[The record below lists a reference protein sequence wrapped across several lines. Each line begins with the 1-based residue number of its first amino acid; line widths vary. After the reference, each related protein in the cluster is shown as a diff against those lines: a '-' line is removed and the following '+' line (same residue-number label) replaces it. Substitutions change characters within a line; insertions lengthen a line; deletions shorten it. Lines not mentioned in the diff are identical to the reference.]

1 MKILKLTMEEAETRI
16 KEIQE
21 EFEKGKCNILDDV
34 KNIYPRYQSILSKS
48 CYKESVQL
56 KSLVEIIID
65 LPVEF
70 ETETLALF
78 ISACSSILN
87 KFNINQNIITS
98 YISKKDYKEEMHFVF
113 VPLVHNRDSDEY
125 IISSSG
131 VLGFWAI
138 RKLARGLK
146 KEVKKEVK
154 LPLVDEDIFMV
165 EEETKELTDES
176 IELLKSNKKKLDE
189 IYTLMTNEN
198 KKPFSKESVDRLQ
211 LLVAGIDKYKDVF
224 INAFDNYT
232 SQLSQGMS
240 EDEIK
245 LYDGLYDILK
255 NHTEE
260 IRKELESW
268 QL

>member
-21 EFEKGKCNILDDV
+21 EFEKEKCNILDDV
-34 KNIYPRYQSILSKS
+34 RNIYPRYQSILSKS
-48 CYKESVQL
+48 CYKESIQL
-56 KSLVEIIID
+56 KSLVEVIID
-65 LPVEF
+65 LPAEF
-70 ETETLALF
+70 ERETLALF
-78 ISACSSILN
+78 ISACSSILD
-87 KFNINQNIITS
+87 KFNINQNLVTS
-98 YISKKDYKEEMHFVF
+98 YISKNDYKEVMHFVF
-113 VPLVHNRDSDEY
+113 VPLVHNTDSDEY

-138 RKLARGLK
+138 RKLARSLK

-154 LPLVDEDIFMV
+154 LPFDEDIFMV
-165 EEETKELTDES
+165 EEETKEFTDEG
-176 IELLKSNKKKLDE
+176 IELLKRNNKKLEE
-189 IYTLMTNEN
+189 IYTLISNEN
-198 KKPFSKESVDRLQ
+198 KKPFSKESADQ
-211 LLVAGIDKYKDVF
+211 LLLLVSGIDKYKDVF

-232 SQLSQGMS
+232 SHLSQGMS
-240 EDEIK
+240 EEEIK

-255 NHTEE
+255 NHTEK

>member
-1 MKILKLTMEEAETRI
+1 MKILKLTMEEAELRI

-48 CYKESVQL
+48 CYKESIQL
-56 KSLVEIIID
+56 KSLVEVIID
-65 LPVEF
+65 LPIEF
-70 ETETLALF
+70 ERESLALF
-78 ISACSSILN
+78 ISACSSILD
-87 KFNINQNIITS
+87 KFNINQNCVTS
-98 YISKKDYKEEMHFVF
+98 YISKKDYKEKMHFVF
-113 VPLVHNRDSDEY
+113 VPLVHNIDSDEY

-154 LPLVDEDIFMV
+154 IPFDEDIFMV
-165 EEETKELTDES
+165 EEETKEFTDEG
-176 IELLKSNKKKLDE
+176 IELLKRNNKKLEE
-189 IYTLMTNEN
+189 IYTLIFNEN
-198 KKPFSKESVDRLQ
+198 KKTLSKESAERLQ
-211 LLVAGIDKYKDVF
+211 LLVSGIDKYKDVF

-232 SQLSQGMS
+232 SNLSQGMS
-240 EDEIK
+240 EEEIK

-260 IRKELESW
+260 IRKELESC

>member
-16 KEIQE
+16 KEIQD
-21 EFEKGKCNILDDV
+21 EFEEGKCNILDDV
-34 KNIYPRYQSILSKS
+34 KNIYPRYQRILSNS
-48 CYKESVQL
+48 CYKESIQL
-56 KSLVEIIID
+56 KSLVEVIID

-70 ETETLALF
+70 ERETLVLF
-78 ISACSSILN
+78 ISACNSILD
-87 KFNINQNIITS
+87 KFNINQNLVTS

-138 RKLARGLK
+138 RKLARALK

-154 LPLVDEDIFMV
+154 LPFDEDIFLF
-165 EEETKELTDES
+165 EEETKELTSES

-189 IYTLMTNEN
+189 IYTFIFNEN

-240 EDEIK
+240 EEEIK